1 MEDFN
6 RTSPPQQSVHKVLAH
21 SYFFFFFLLLI
32 SICLDL
38 FFNSSLGVFDNYGV
52 ILLGFLFLIFATF
65 LIVWAQKTSRRL
77 NKENINKDTFTHG
90 PYRFTRTP
98 THLGLF
104 FLTLGLGLVSNAT
117 FVVVFAFINFFI
129 AKFFF
134 LKKEEEILTA
144 KYGVP
149 YVEYKKSVKL

>member
-6 RTSPPQQSVHKVLAH
+6 KTSPPKQSVHKVLAH

-38 FFNSSLGVFDNYGV
+38 FFNSSLGVFDSYSV
-52 ILLGFLFLIFATF
+52 VLLGFLFLIFATF
-65 LIVWAQKTSRRL
+65 LIVWAQKTSRKL
-77 NKENINKDTFTHG
+77 NKENINKETFTHG
-90 PYRFTRTP
+90 PYRFTRAP

-104 FLTLGLGLVSNAT
+104 FLTLGLGLVSNAI
-117 FVVVFAFINFFI
+117 FIVVFAFVNFFI

-134 LKKEEEILTA
+134 LKKEEDILTI
-144 KYGVP
+144 KYGAP
-149 YVEYKKSVKL
+149 YIEYKKSVKL